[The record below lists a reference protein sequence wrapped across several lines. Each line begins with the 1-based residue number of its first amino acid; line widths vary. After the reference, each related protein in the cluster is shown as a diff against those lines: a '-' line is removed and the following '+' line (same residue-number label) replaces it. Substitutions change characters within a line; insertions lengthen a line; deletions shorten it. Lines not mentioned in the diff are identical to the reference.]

1 MSLLVVGI
9 NHKSAPVEVREK
21 LAFSPANIPNA
32 LALHREK
39 FPSSEVAILSTCNRV
54 EMYTST
60 PTADVTAFNGNS
72 ISPEQLIDF
81 LSEFH
86 KLEKEKFASHIYCYQ
101 DVEAVNHLF
110 FVTSS
115 LDSMVVGE
123 SQILSQV
130 KEAYLIAS
138 AAETAGKVLNRLF
151 QKAINVAKEIHTN
164 SMIGKG
170 KVSVSS
176 VAVEFAEKIFQD
188 FSNKT
193 ALIIGA
199 GEMCELVL
207 KQLVEQGMATIVMAN
222 RSFDRA
228 QALANEYGGKAIKYD
243 LLTDYLPH
251 ADIVISST
259 AAPHYVIHPEYVAH
273 AIKAR
278 RGNPIF
284 MIDIAVPRDI
294 DPEVGKID
302 NVYLYNIDDLQSV
315 VNKNIDERAK
325 EMEKCKAIIDKE
337 VNEFMGWLEEIKI
350 GPVIQKLREHFHAI
364 GKEELDRLRPKL
376 KEVKGDDWE
385 QVVYTMERT
394 LNKLLHEPAKVGKEE
409 AKNGSAYRYAET
421 IRKLFGIRHHNE

>member
-1 MSLLVVGI
+1 MSIIAIGL
-9 NHKSAPVEVREK
+9 NHKSATVEVREK

-32 LALHREK
+32 LVLFREK

-54 EMYTST
+54 EMYTSFSGD
-60 PTADVTAFNGNS
+60 P
-72 ISPEQLIDF
+72 ISQEQVIDF

-86 KLEKEKFASHIYCYQ
+86 KLEKEKFASHIYCHQ
-101 DVEAVNHLF
+101 DIEAVNHLF

-130 KEAYLIAS
+130 KEAYLTAS
-138 AAETAGKVLNRLF
+138 AAETTGKVLNQLF
-151 QKAINVAKEIHTN
+151 QKAIGVAKDIHTN

-193 ALIIGA
+193 VLIIGA

-207 KQLVEQGMATIVMAN
+207 KHLVERGLETVIVAN

-228 QALANEYGGKAIKYD
+228 QSLAGEYSGKAIKYD
-243 LLTDYLPH
+243 LLPDYLPH
-251 ADIVISST
+251 VDIVISST
-259 AAPHYVIHPEYVAH
+259 SAPHYVIHPEQVNN
-273 AIKAR
+273 AIKVR
-278 RGNPIF
+278 RGNPLF
-284 MIDIAVPRDI
+284 LIDIAVPRDI
-294 DPEVGKID
+294 NPEVGKID
-302 NVYLYNIDDLQSV
+302 NVYLYDIDDLQSV
-315 VNKNIDERAK
+315 VNKNIDGRSK
-325 EMEKCKAIIDKE
+325 EMEKCKIIVDKE

-350 GPVIQKLREHFHAI
+350 GPVIQKLREHFHAV
-364 GKEELDRLRPKL
+364 GEEELNRLRPKL
-376 KEVKGDDWE
+376 KEVKEEEWE
-385 QVVYTMERT
+385 QVVYAIERT
-394 LNKLLHEPAKVGKEE
+394 INKLLHEPAKVGKEA

-421 IRKLFGIRHHNE
+421 IRKLFKIPHSDG